1 MSYTAYHEPVNANKK
16 LHTRTT
22 VDGSD
27 TVHQQYVVDSDS
39 SDFKRL
45 LKFEPMA
52 GEEIRRDEQTTD
64 DYHGAAPDGTLTSAA
79 SWKVCRFYK
88 DASNNITRVRYRTGV
103 VWDNRTAGW

>member
-1 MSYTAYHEPVNANKK
+1 MSDNPNVILRHP
-16 LHTRTT
+16 
-22 VDGSD
+22 DGSEA
-27 TVHQQYVVDSDS
+27 SD

-45 LKFEPMA
+45 LKFEPRI
-52 GEEIRRDEQTTD
+52 GEEIRRDETATD

-88 DASNNITRVRYRTGV
+88 TLGQIVRVRYRVGV